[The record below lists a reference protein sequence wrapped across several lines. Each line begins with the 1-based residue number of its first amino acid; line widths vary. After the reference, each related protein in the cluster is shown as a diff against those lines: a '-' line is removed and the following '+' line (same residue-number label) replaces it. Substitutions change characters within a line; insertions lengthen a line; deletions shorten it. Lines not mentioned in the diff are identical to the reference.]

1 MTVTARWPIKGFQSI
16 QVVVDYIRDDKKTTE
31 KTAKADQKTVV
42 EKSVFDRLLSYI
54 GQSQKITEQ
63 QQGRQLI
70 SGLNIDD
77 LSNATP
83 EMIEHCIIRSSLSIG
98 RIPSRRSKPMRLGCV
113 RRGKYIRIFRS

>member
-63 QQGRQLI
+63 
-70 SGLNIDD
+70 
-77 LSNATP
+77 
-83 EMIEHCIIRSSLSIG
+83 
-98 RIPSRRSKPMRLGCV
+98 
-113 RRGKYIRIFRS
+113 